1 MQQRKAFLPSR
12 YGVPARRMRCHLSIF
27 VLGIMYSILLVANLA
42 CFSVKSLSLVL
53 SVVLGSKYFV
63 SLIKT

>member
-12 YGVPARRMRCHLSIF
+12 YGVPARRMRCHISIF
-27 VLGIMYSILLVANLA
+27 VLGIMYTILLVANLA
-42 CFSVKSLSLVL
+42 CISGKSFSLVL
-53 SVVLGSKYFV
+53 VVVLGSKYFV